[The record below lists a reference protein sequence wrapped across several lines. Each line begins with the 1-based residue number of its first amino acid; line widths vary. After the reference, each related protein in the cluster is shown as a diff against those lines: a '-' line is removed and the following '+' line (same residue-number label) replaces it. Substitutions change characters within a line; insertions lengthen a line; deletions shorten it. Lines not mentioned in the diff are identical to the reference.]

1 MKFRTHNLLT
11 VIKLI
16 ILLFLLITAGG
27 ILFILNNLT
36 LSIIYQQISLLITV
50 AAIWCLAVYGIYRL
64 FINSIIQPVKTI
76 EKTIGMVAEGDLSG
90 KIMMKRE
97 DEIGRIAA
105 SIDTLI
111 RNQSDLSEF
120 VEKIGDGN
128 FNIEY
133 KVVSEKDKLGSS
145 IAGMREKLHKLVSED
160 ARRQWSSEGVAKFGA
175 ILRENND
182 DLKSLCDKLLSELV
196 KYMDAN
202 QGIIFLLN
210 EENSDRRFLELV
222 SAYAWNRKK
231 FLSRTI
237 EEGEGLIG
245 QAAIERD
252 TIYLTDVPE
261 NFITI
266 TSGLGDAN
274 PRSILIV
281 PLLFNDEL
289 FGVMEFA
296 SFRTLQDFEIKFME
310 KVAEIVA
317 STISRTRINK
327 QTQKLLRD
335 SQKLTEELRTQEE
348 EMRQNLEEMNATQE
362 EMQQR
367 EVERIGI
374 FTAINNTV
382 ATVEFTMDGR
392 IITANDMFLKMMNYS
407 LEEIEGKTDR
417 IFADKDKEPIETYNK
432 FWREL
437 NEGIM
442 HHGDFKRMTSD
453 GREMWLTASYTPA
466 LDKSGRPY
474 KVIEIAQDISEKKRA
489 ELELQRQAEELRA
502 QGEKLRSY
510 TSELEDIK
518 QNLSE
523 KLNEASKGLLKKI
536 QDIETEK
543 EKNIAVLEGC
553 VDAVISFNQAGI
565 IEYFNHSAEEIWGTE
580 RANVIGKPVSSILP
594 LIIQNNGNNLTA
606 FYSANGISKEIQV
619 RTEIS
624 FTDSTGSN
632 IDLLA
637 TLTRAKIE
645 NEFTFTI
652 FAQKISVDLF

>member
-1 MKFRTHNLLT
+1 M
-11 VIKLI
+11 
-16 ILLFLLITAGG
+16 
-27 ILFILNNLT
+27 FILNNLT

-50 AAIWCLAVYGIYRL
+50 VAIWCLSVYGIYRL
-64 FINSIIQPVKTI
+64 FLTSILHPVKLI
-76 EKTIGMVAEGDLSG
+76 EKTIGMIAEGDLSG
-90 KIMMKRE
+90 RIMMNRE
-97 DEIGRIAA
+97 DELGRIGA

-111 RNQSDLSEF
+111 SNQSGLSDF

-133 KVVSEKDKLGSS
+133 KVVSSKDKLGSS
-145 IAGMREKLHKLVSED
+145 ITGMRDKLHKLVSED
-160 ARRQWSSEGVAKFGA
+160 ATRQWSSEGIAKFGA

-182 DLKSLCDKLLSELV
+182 DIKAFCDKLLAELV

-202 QGIIFLLN
+202 QGAIFLLN
-210 EENSDRRFLELV
+210 DDVNDRRILEMV

-231 FLSRTI
+231 YISATI

-245 QAAIERD
+245 QCAIERD
-252 TIYLTDVPE
+252 TIYLTDVPD

-274 PRSILIV
+274 PRCILIV

-310 KVAEIVA
+310 NVAEIFA

-392 IITANDMFLKMMNYS
+392 IITANDMYLKMMNYS

-417 IFADKDKEPIETYNK
+417 IFADKENEPIEAYNR
-432 FWREL
+432 FWKEL
-437 NEGIM
+437 NDGVM
-442 HHGDFKRMTSD
+442 QRGDFKRMTRD

-474 KVIEIAQDISEKKRA
+474 KVIELAQDISEKKRA

-502 QGEKLRSY
+502 QGEKLRNY

-523 KLNEASKGLLKKI
+523 KLSEASKGLLKKI

-543 EKNIAVLEGC
+543 EKNMAVLEGC

-580 RANVIGKPVSSILP
+580 RSNVLCKPINSILP
-594 LIIQNNGNNLTA
+594 VIIENNGNNLTA
-606 FYSANGISKEIQV
+606 FFSCNDVKKEIQV

-624 FTDSTGSN
+624 FADSTGSN
-632 IDLLA
+632 VDLLA

>member
-1 MKFRTHNLLT
+1 
-11 VIKLI
+11 
-16 ILLFLLITAGG
+16 
-27 ILFILNNLT
+27 
-36 LSIIYQQISLLITV
+36 LLITV

-417 IFADKDKEPIETYNK
+417 IFADKDKEPIESYNK

-437 NEGIM
+437 NEGVM
-442 HHGDFKRMTSD
+442 HHGDFKRMTRD

-474 KVIEIAQDISEKKRA
+474 KVIELAQDISEKKRA

-502 QGEKLRSY
+502 QGEKLRNY